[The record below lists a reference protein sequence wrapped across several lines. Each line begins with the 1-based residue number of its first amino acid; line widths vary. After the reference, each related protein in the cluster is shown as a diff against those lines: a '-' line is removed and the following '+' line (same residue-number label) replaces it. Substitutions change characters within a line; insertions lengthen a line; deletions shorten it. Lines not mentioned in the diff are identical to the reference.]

1 MVPLAIWPY
10 IWRCNLCLHI
20 FWQDAAPLLYRCDY
34 LPRQVILM
42 YCNVMYYTVLYS
54 TVLYSTLLYCTV
66 LYCTALHWT
75 AYCTV
80 LYCIILNCTPQH
92 HLDLPHTLFRRGEN
106 VSSTK
111 KIHTEWASIPKDY
124 WYLMWRVIM

>member
-1 MVPLAIWPY
+1 MVPLAIWPN
-10 IWRCNLCLHI
+10 IWRSNLCLYI

-66 LYCTALHWT
+66 LYCTALHST

-92 HLDLPHTLFRRGEN
+92 DNDLLHALFGRGED

-111 KIHTEWASIPKDY
+111 KIHAEWSSIPKDY
-124 WYLMWRVIM
+124 WIINWRVIM